1 MSAFKVQVA
10 LEEIDF
16 LWDQR
21 EVFQFRELWNS
32 NYTLL
37 EISIRFKRKQ
47 LEVAALILDQVDKF
61 KIHKRKI
68 GLGEIGE
75 KSIRNKKK
83 KEIPPYVYI
92 ALEEVNFIW
101 NEDDIELF
109 KDLWMQQL
117 GIEEIASKLR
127 RHQIEIATLILDQF
141 GLEYMIN
148 CLIDTKKGLLD

>member
-1 MSAFKVQVA
+1 MSAFKVQIV
-10 LEEIDF
+10 LEEVDF
-16 LWDQR
+16 LWDLK
-21 EVFQFRELWNS
+21 EVFRFRELWKS

-37 EISIRFKRKQ
+37 EISKRFKRKQ
-47 LEVAALILDQVDKF
+47 IEVAALILDQVDKF

-68 GLGEIGE
+68 GLGEIGD

-109 KDLWMQQL
+109 KNLWMQQL
-117 GIEEIASKLR
+117 GIEEIANKLR
-127 RHQIEIATLILDQF
+127 RHQIEIATLLLDQF

-148 CLIDTKKGLLD
+148 CLIDTKKRVA

>member
-1 MSAFKVQVA
+1 MSAFKVHVA

-32 NYTLL
+32 NYTLV
-37 EISIRFKRKQ
+37 EISKRFKRKQ
-47 LEVAALILDQVDKF
+47 IEVAALILDQIDKF
-61 KIHKRKI
+61 KIHKRKM
-68 GLGEIGE
+68 GLGEIGD

-101 NEDDIELF
+101 NENDIGCF
-109 KDLWMQQL
+109 KDLWKKRFSFEDIANRL
-117 GIEEIASKLR
+117 G
-127 RHQIEIATLILDQF
+127 RHQIELAALMLDQF
-141 GLEYMIN
+141 GLEYMLN
-148 CLIDTKKGLLD
+148 CLIETEKRVA

>member
-10 LEEIDF
+10 LEEVDF

-37 EISIRFKRKQ
+37 EISKRFKRKQ
-47 LEVAALILDQVDKF
+47 IEVAALIVDQVDKF
-61 KIHKRKI
+61 KIHNRKM

-83 KEIPPYVYI
+83 EEIPPYIYI
-92 ALEEVNFIW
+92 ALEEVDFIW
-101 NEDDIELF
+101 NEDDIERF
-109 KDLWMQQL
+109 KDLWKKRFSIEDIANRL
-117 GIEEIASKLR
+117 G
-127 RHQIEIATLILDQF
+127 RHQIELATLILDQF
-141 GLEYMIN
+141 GLEYMLN
-148 CLIDTKKGLLD
+148 CLLETEKRVA

>member
-1 MSAFKVQVA
+1 MSAIKIHVA
-10 LEEIDF
+10 LEEVNF

-37 EISIRFKRKQ
+37 EISKKFKRKQ
-47 LEVAALILDQVDKF
+47 IEVAALILDQVDKF
-61 KIHKRKI
+61 KIHKRRM
-68 GLGEIGE
+68 GLGEVGD
-75 KSIRNKKK
+75 KNIRNKKK

-101 NEDDIELF
+101 NKEDIERF
-109 KDLWMQQL
+109 KILWMKRL
-117 GIEEIASKLR
+117 GIEEISNKLR

-141 GLEYMIN
+141 DLEYMLN
-148 CLIDTKKGLLD
+148 CLMDTEKRVA

>member
-1 MSAFKVQVA
+1 MSAFKVQIV
-10 LEEIDF
+10 LEEVDF
-16 LWDQR
+16 LWDLR
-21 EVFQFRELWNS
+21 EVFRFRELWKS

-37 EISIRFKRKQ
+37 EISKRFKRKQ
-47 LEVAALILDQVDKF
+47 IEVAALILDQVDKF

-68 GLGEIGE
+68 GLGEIGD

-109 KDLWMQQL
+109 KNLWMQQL
-117 GIEEIASKLR
+117 GIEEIANKLR
-127 RHQIEIATLILDQF
+127 RHQIEIATLLLDQF

-148 CLIDTKKGLLD
+148 CLIDTKKRVA

>member
-1 MSAFKVQVA
+1 MSAFKVRVA
-10 LEEIDF
+10 LEDVDF

-37 EISIRFKRKQ
+37 EISKKFKRKQ
-47 LEVAALILDQVDKF
+47 IEVAALILDQVDKF
-61 KIHKRKI
+61 KIHKRKM
-68 GLGEIGE
+68 GLGEIGD
-75 KSIRNKKK
+75 KKVRNKKK
-83 KEIPPYVYI
+83 KEMPLYVYI

-109 KDLWMQQL
+109 KDLWMKQL
-117 GIEEIASKLR
+117 GIEEIANILR

-141 GLEYMIN
+141 GLEYMLN
-148 CLIDTKKGLLD
+148 CLIDTKKRVA

>member
-1 MSAFKVQVA
+1 MSAIKIHVA
-10 LEEIDF
+10 LEEVNF

-37 EISIRFKRKQ
+37 EISKKFKRKQ
-47 LEVAALILDQVDKF
+47 IEVAALILDQVDKF
-61 KIHKRKI
+61 KIHKRRM
-68 GLGEIGE
+68 GLGEVGD
-75 KSIRNKKK
+75 KNIRNKKK

-101 NEDDIELF
+101 NKEDIERF
-109 KDLWMQQL
+109 KNLWMKQL
-117 GIEEIASKLR
+117 GIEEIANKLR

-141 GLEYMIN
+141 GLEYMLN
-148 CLIDTKKGLLD
+148 CLIDTKKRVA